1 MFEQLRSAIDA
12 LLDAA
17 TPEASGRDAA
27 RLMQDAVVEARASV
41 TEMRA
46 QIAETKRRLEIERG
60 HLEDAKRRGKL
71 AADIEDRETV
81 EIAKEFAAKHQDR
94 ISVLASKL
102 EAQQAEIALAER
114 ELAQMRE
121 ELKQVRHQA
130 LGADA
135 AARVELAWRDIE
147 GAGGVRPNLDPKD
160 DLLRYQMDAAA
171 KEAVAAEQLRKLKKK
186 MGR

>member
-17 TPEASGRDAA
+17 TPEASARDAVG
-27 RLMQDAVVEARASV
+27 LMQDAVVEARAAV
-41 TEMRA
+41 IEMRA

-60 HLEDAKRRGKL
+60 HLEDAERRGKL

-102 EAQQAEIALAER
+102 EAQQAEIELAER

-135 AARVELAWRDIE
+135 AARVESAWRDIE